1 MTIMDLGAF
10 QNHKTFKFPRT
21 ALSTKVW
28 KVQLVVTYDLSWRKE
43 RVNLSTIEWNISQLL
58 N

>member
-1 MTIMDLGAF
+1 MGLGTF

-21 ALSTKVW
+21 TLSTKVW
-28 KVQLVVTYDLSWRKE
+28 KVQLVITYDLSWKKE
-43 RVNLSTIEWNISQLL
+43 RVDLSTIEWNIKQVL

>member
-1 MTIMDLGAF
+1 MSLGTS

-21 ALSTKVW
+21 TLSTKVW
-28 KVQLVVTYDLSWRKE
+28 KVQLVATYDFSLKKKG
-43 RVNLSTIEWNISQLL
+43 VNLSIIEWNIKQLL

>member
-1 MTIMDLGAF
+1 MDLGAF